1 MDQATLFL
9 ETSKELRR
17 VFDANL
23 VALHLKAG
31 EVVCE
36 QGVHDDRLFVLEA
49 GLLEVCVFSAEGRK
63 LSLNL
68 LRPRSVFGEIAMFDP
83 GPRTARIEA
92 IEESEVRYIRHSSLM
107 QAVVKQPH
115 LAVELLNLAG
125 KRLRWMAQQVEEQ
138 AFLAPTARLAAKT
151 LFLADD
157 AGKIAMSQSQL
168 ADYVGVS
175 REVVSKTLAEWKR
188 AKIVSLSRGLI
199 EVLDK
204 DALSSKIDI

>member
-1 MDQATLFL
+1 MDHATLFL
-9 ETSKELRR
+9 ETSQELRR

-31 EVVCE
+31 EVVCD
-36 QGVHDDRLFVLEA
+36 QGEYDDRLFVLES

-92 IEESEVRYIRHSSLM
+92 IEDSHVRYIRHSSLM
-107 QAVVKQPH
+107 KAVSTTPY

-125 KRLRWMAQQVEEQ
+125 KRLRWLAQQVEEQ
-138 AFLAPTARLAAKT
+138 AFLTPAARLAAKT
-151 LFLADD
+151 VFLAGDT
-157 AGKIAMSQSQL
+157 GRIAMSQAHL
-168 ADYVGVS
+168 ADYVGVT
-175 REVVSKTLAEWKR
+175 REIVSKTLAEWKR
-188 AKIVSLSRGLI
+188 EKIVSVSRGLI

-204 DALSSKIDI
+204 DALKLKIEV